1 MFASVSGSGTV
12 TNGQLNV
19 TGTFAPDGL
28 AISGTLNFAAS
39 GGQIVL
45 PRTPKRGE
53 LVELGTAQAIQAA

>member
-1 MFASVSGSGTV
+1 M